1 MTQLDRLKS
10 AIEFFDSNKNQS
22 QKKENEQLWIQGK
35 QNVEREFEQ
44 LLNKF
49 SEATLTFIEKDTDN
63 EKYLT
68 IDNVNNLNFK
78 ENDLLQI
85 KSIIDWF
92 KKVEPPYL
100 DKLYDKLMK
109 TRNQLIL
116 DRLKKIKENRNIFNN
131 KNMPSTPLQ
140 QQQQLQNNANNRR
153 ISTLHSSN
161 SNASLLNLGSENEK
175 SKTIRSRLTENIL
188 SSASDLKRKKSTIPT
203 AIETNA
209 QINEQDFETSDC
221 FKFISCMN
229 ESLKMFSIENIFIQK
244 IIDSKE
250 KVVLCKI
257 LERIFDPVL
266 NFLKLEAEKLS
277 NQMKQITF
285 KLTSKY
291 VISMFN
297 ILNELVKTKQDF
309 LNVFEQSILITKTSK
324 QISNSIQQYLEIFII
339 IERACVSTLNDISE
353 EIKND
358 PKNVPSN
365 GNIHSVIQFILTY
378 IYSNYF
384 NFSAL

>member
-116 DRLKKIKENRNIFNN
+116 DRLKHINETNNNSLVLFNKKIQ
-131 KNMPSTPLQ
+131 STPHHLPRQ
-140 QQQQLQNNANNRR
+140 
-153 ISTLHSSN
+153 N
-161 SNASLLNLGSENEK
+161 SNANGRRLSNINAGIINLIGAAVASSASSENEK
-175 SKTIRSRLTENIL
+175 NKTIRSRLTENIL
-188 SSASDLKRKKSTIPT
+188 K
-203 AIETNA
+203 
-209 QINEQDFETSDC
+209 
-221 FKFISCMN
+221 
-229 ESLKMFSIENIFIQK
+229 
-244 IIDSKE
+244 
-250 KVVLCKI
+250 
-257 LERIFDPVL
+257 
-266 NFLKLEAEKLS
+266 
-277 NQMKQITF
+277 
-285 KLTSKY
+285 
-291 VISMFN
+291 
-297 ILNELVKTKQDF
+297 
-309 LNVFEQSILITKTSK
+309 
-324 QISNSIQQYLEIFII
+324 
-339 IERACVSTLNDISE
+339 
-353 EIKND
+353 
-358 PKNVPSN
+358 
-365 GNIHSVIQFILTY
+365 
-378 IYSNYF
+378 
-384 NFSAL
+384 